1 MMSAAEAPTGPEKN
15 PGNHPAEVGG
25 ETEIADSVVAKI
37 AGIAARR
44 VPGVHSLG
52 SGAAKAL
59 GSLRDA
65 IGQTDDSQGVKV
77 TVTGTDASVQV
88 VLTTEYAY
96 SLHEVAAA
104 VRAAVHAALRDWAGL
119 TATDVNVQISDVFAA
134 PDDAETADPEDANST
149 QP

>member
-1 MMSAAEAPTGPEKN
+1 MHADELPSDAGTPHRDQPT
-15 PGNHPAEVGG
+15 EVGG

-52 SGAAKAL
+52 GVAAKAL

-65 IGQTDDSQGVKV
+65 IGQTDDSQGIKIS
-77 TVTGTDASVQV
+77 VTGTEAAVQV
-88 VLTTEYAY
+88 VLTVQYAF

-104 VRAAVHAALRDWAGL
+104 VRAAVHAALRDYAGL
-119 TATDVNVQISDVFAA
+119 TATDVNVQISDVFGGSDDSEAGPEAA
-134 PDDAETADPEDANST
+134 SAPE
-149 QP
+149 